1 MDLNSLSA
9 DYLDIFYSENDFGQ
23 TGYDIKRKIQSLP
36 KNLSND
42 LPCLVIWEHSM
53 SDAVAIDL
61 QGLENE
67 EIFRVISSIVDFI
80 KVKSPFNVMSER
92 VRNVA
97 QKFREKNRPITN
109 YINQVENNSGIVA
122 GTISGGIITMNT
134 HSAVDL
140 NDFAKDLQEAMA
152 LIKQYVAFSELQ
164 KNELI
169 EIFSS
174 AKRAI
179 ESNSLGE
186 QNQSKER
193 FKYFMLGAGNAIK
206 DLLTVLSSCASL
218 ATFFNITLP

>member
-1 MDLNSLSA
+1 
-9 DYLDIFYSENDFGQ
+9 
-23 TGYDIKRKIQSLP
+23 
-36 KNLSND
+36 
-42 LPCLVIWEHSM
+42 M

-134 HSAVDL
+134 HSAVD
-140 NDFAKDLQEAMA
+140 
-152 LIKQYVAFSELQ
+152 
-164 KNELI
+164 
-169 EIFSS
+169 
-174 AKRAI
+174 
-179 ESNSLGE
+179 
-186 QNQSKER
+186 
-193 FKYFMLGAGNAIK
+193 
-206 DLLTVLSSCASL
+206 
-218 ATFFNITLP
+218 